1 MSDRNQLQ
9 DWLSACQKQLRIYT
23 QWRAAAIGGACLLL
37 ITLVAAWIGFRSAY
51 SSDLTLLLRILL
63 LLALAGVGGLL
74 LWLPLKRIN
83 RRHGVDIIEEREPA
97 FDGRLRTLEE
107 LQARDE
113 KHPMTGLLVKDVL
126 RQANTVE
133 PASLLKSNYLQG
145 FRFATV
151 ATLALLIWLVA
162 FAPGNWSFGAR
173 NYLLGWAFSDLVPA
187 QSIAVLPGDR
197 RIKRGTA
204 ISIEA
209 ETLGFAPTQA
219 TLFAQ
224 YEGEAWQE
232 VPMQRRADGQFS
244 FRFYGVQDELTYY
257 VSASG
262 IASQRYQIGVVD
274 VPTIEQISLEYSYP
288 DWTGLEE
295 RTQEFGTHIQGVE
308 GTEVTLVI
316 QSDRPLNAGEMM
328 VNDQPLGLESE
339 GNISRVTVALSE
351 PGEYYLTDQ
360 FDGELIRLTE
370 NYAIRVLADGSPTIT
385 PVKPGGDWSA
395 SNIEEVSLRFRA
407 EDDYQV
413 TDARL
418 FYSVNGGDW
427 IQQELDDSGKDIQLE
442 YLMFLEDMAAED
454 NGLVPGD
461 LISYYIEVDDHEQV
475 ASSDIYFIDVQ
486 PFEKRYSQSQS
497 GGGGGGG
504 AGGAGG
510 AGGGGEDEISARQR
524 EILVATFNLSKESN
538 DEETIDPQ
546 YLEDNADMLA
556 ELQLTLAEQTDTL
569 IQRAQARGLDSADT
583 DIRRFIDNLEEALV
597 AMEPAV
603 THLDAVE
610 LEDSI
615 PAQQK
620 ALQHLLRAEAVFRD
634 IQVTM
639 NNGGGGGGGGNQAA
653 RDMADIYELEMDLS
667 QNQYETRQ
675 SASLQEPE
683 AALDDAFNELEELA
697 RRQEQLAQNA
707 QRNNGLSLSERW
719 QQDQLRREA
728 EELRE
733 QLEQLQ
739 RQSGQQGDSGQQ
751 AAAENLQQQ
760 LDNVIDS
767 MRQASGEAQSGQ
779 QGQQGQPGQSGQ
791 TGQAQGGQ
799 GGGASQASAAA
810 AASEQLQRTL
820 DELDQARQNEISNS
834 IEGFNERVQELREQQ
849 AQLDE
854 RLQQSL
860 ADAMA
865 ERRATGTYTDGLTAA
880 EQNQLTEQKRE
891 MAEEVRA
898 LEQDINRTEN
908 RIEEDMPATAVTLRG
923 ALDLIRVTRLEE
935 RLDDAANSIESGL
948 APAVA
953 SREATTTDIL
963 ERLQGDLNNARQL
976 AANELGQ
983 GGSAQQQVSAEDQI
997 RQLRDQLSS
1006 NLAQG
1011 QGQGQAQAN
1020 QGGQQGGAAGGN
1032 FDGNRGGVG
1041 GDINGPWGGGDWVYR
1056 ERGPLPKN
1064 FRSAD
1069 VSDQAQVTS
1078 SQLLALSNDLI
1089 QAGVSTEQLLE
1100 AQRLARQLALQSG
1113 NDQESV
1119 AALQSLVSQL
1129 EKLELEI
1136 SASENIGE
1144 TSLPVRGA
1152 NDTEAEMTEP
1162 VADYFRRLSERPYE

>member
-1 MSDRNQLQ
+1 MSEQTQLQ
-9 DWLSACQKQLRIYT
+9 EWLSACQKQLRIYT
-23 QWRAAAIGGACLLL
+23 RWRAATVAGAALLV
-37 ITLVAAWIGFRSAY
+37 ITLVAAWVGFRSAY
-51 SSDLTLLLRILL
+51 SAESMFLLRALL
-63 LLALAGVGGLL
+63 VLALAGAGVLL

-83 RRHGVDIIEEREPA
+83 HHDGVDIIEEREPS

-107 LQARDE
+107 LRKRDE
-113 KHPMTGLLVKDVL
+113 KHPMTSLLVKDVL
-126 RQANTVE
+126 NRSANVE
-133 PASLLKSNYLQG
+133 PASLVEGNYLKG
-145 FRFATV
+145 FRVATV
-151 ATLALLIWLVA
+151 MTALALVWLVA

-173 NYLLGWAFSDLVPA
+173 NYLLGWAFRDLVPA
-187 QSIAVLPGDR
+187 QSIGITPGDR
-197 RIKRGTA
+197 LIKRGTA
-204 ISIEA
+204 VSIEA
-209 ETLGFAPTQA
+209 EPQGFAPAQA
-219 TLFAQ
+219 ILFAQ
-224 YEGEAWQE
+224 YDGEPWQE
-232 VPMQRRADGQFS
+232 VPMQRGSDGQFS

-257 VSASG
+257 VSAAG
-262 IASQRYQIGVVD
+262 VASQRFQIGVVD
-274 VPTIEQISLEYSYP
+274 VPTIEQISLEYNYP
-288 DWTGLEE
+288 DWTGLEG

-308 GTEVTLVI
+308 GTEVTLII
-316 QSDRPLNAGEMM
+316 QSDRPLNAGEMI
-328 VNDQPLGLESE
+328 VNDQPLSLESE
-339 GNISRVTVALSE
+339 GNISRVSLALSE

-370 NYAIRVLADGSPTIT
+370 DYAIRLLADGSPTIT

-413 TDARL
+413 TNARL

-427 IQQELDDSGKDIQLE
+427 IQRELDASGKDVELE
-442 YLMFLEDMAAED
+442 HLLFLENMAAEE

-461 LISYYIEVDDHEQV
+461 LISYFIEVDDHQQV
-475 ASSDIYFIDVQ
+475 VSSDIYFIDVQ

-497 GGGGGGG
+497 AGGGGGGGGG
-504 AGGAGG
+504 AG

-524 EILVATFNLSKESN
+524 EILVATFNLNRERTG
-538 DEETIDPQ
+538 DETVDPQ
-546 YLEDNADMLA
+546 YLEDNADMLS
-556 ELQLTLAEQTDTL
+556 ELQLTLAEQTDTM
-569 IQRAQARGLDSADT
+569 IQRAQARGLDTADSQN
-583 DIRRFIDNLEEALV
+583 RRFIENLEEALV

-620 ALQHLLRAEAVFRD
+620 ALQFLLRAESVFRD
-634 IQVTM
+634 IQVSM
-639 NNGGGGGGGGNQAA
+639 NNAGGGGGGGSQAE
-653 RDMADIYELEMDLS
+653 RDMASIYELEMDLS

-683 AALDDAFNELEELA
+683 AALDDAFNELEDLA

-707 QRNNGLSLSERW
+707 QRNNGMSLSERW

-739 RQSGQQGDSGQQ
+739 QQSGQQQGNDAQQ
-751 AAAENLQQQ
+751 AAAENLQRQ

-767 MRQASGEAQSGQ
+767 MRQASGEPQSGQ
-779 QGQQGQPGQSGQ
+779 QGQPNQSGQSGQ
-791 TGQAQGGQ
+791 QGQAGQ
-799 GGGASQASAAA
+799 AGNSAGQANAAA
-810 AASEQLQRTL
+810 AASEQLRQTL
-820 DELDQARQNEISNS
+820 DELGEARQNEISNS
-834 IEGFNERVQELREQQ
+834 LESFKARVQQLREQQ

-865 ERRATGTYTDGLTAA
+865 ERRASGTYTDGLSAA
-880 EQNQLTEQKRE
+880 EQNQLTDQKRD

-898 LEQDINRTEN
+898 LEQDITRTEN

-948 APAVA
+948 APAAA

-976 AANELGQ
+976 AANELNQSSSG
-983 GGSAQQQVSAEDQI
+983 QQQVSAEEQI
-997 RQLRDQLSS
+997 RQLREQLSS
-1006 NLAQG
+1006 NLT
-1011 QGQGQAQAN
+1011 QGQAQGEGQGQAN
-1020 QGGQQGGAAGGN
+1020 QGGQQGSAGGN
-1032 FDGNRGGVG
+1032 GGG
-1041 GDINGPWGGGDWVYR
+1041 FAGDINGPRGGGDWAYR
-1056 ERGPLPKN
+1056 ERGALPED
-1064 FRSAD
+1064 FRSAE
-1069 VSDQAQVTS
+1069 VGDQAAATS
-1078 SQLLALSNDLI
+1078 SQLLALSNDLV

-1113 NDQESV
+1113 NDQETI

-1129 EKLELEI
+1129 ERLELEI
-1136 SASENIGE
+1136 SSAENIGE

-1152 NDTEAEMTEP
+1152 NDTEVEMTES

>member
-1 MSDRNQLQ
+1 MSEQNQLQ
-9 DWLSACQKQLRIYT
+9 EWLSACQKQLRTYT
-23 QWRAAAIGGACLLL
+23 RWRAATVGSLTLLVVTL
-37 ITLVAAWIGFRSAY
+37 IAAWVGFRSAY
-51 SSDLTLLLRILL
+51 SAESMALLRALL
-63 LLALAGVGGLL
+63 LLALAGAGVLL

-83 RRHGVDIIEEREPA
+83 HRDGVDIIEKRQPA

-107 LQARDE
+107 LRERDE

-126 RQANTVE
+126 NTSSKVE
-133 PASLLKSNYLQG
+133 PASLVEVNYLKG
-145 FRFATV
+145 FRIATV
-151 ATLALLIWLVA
+151 AAALALVWLMA

-187 QSIAVLPGDR
+187 QSISVTPGDR

-209 ETLGFAPTQA
+209 EAQGFSPAQA

-232 VPMQRRADGQFS
+232 VPMQRDAGGQFS

-257 VSASG
+257 VSAAG
-262 IASQRYQIGVVD
+262 VASQRYQIGVVD

-288 DWTGLEE
+288 DWTGLEG

-316 QSDRPLNAGEMM
+316 QSDRPLNSGEMII
-328 VNDQPLGLESE
+328 NDQPLSLESE
-339 GNISRVTVALSE
+339 GNVSRVSIALSE

-370 NYAIRVLADGSPTIT
+370 DYAIRVLADGAPTIT

-427 IQQELDDSGKDIQLE
+427 VQQELEGSGSNIELE
-442 YLMFLEDMAAED
+442 HLLFLEDMATED

-461 LISYYIEVDDHEQV
+461 LISYFIEVDDHQQIV
-475 ASSDIYFIDVQ
+475 SSDIYFIDVQ

-497 GGGGGGG
+497 AGGGGGG
-504 AGGAGG
+504 GG

-524 EILVATFNLSKESN
+524 EILVATFNLNRERTS
-538 DEETIDPQ
+538 DETVDPQ
-546 YLEDNADMLA
+546 YLEDNADMLS

-569 IQRAQARGLDSADT
+569 IQRAQARGLNTADT
-583 DIRRFIDNLEEALV
+583 QIRSFIENLEEALV
-597 AMEPAV
+597 SMEPAV

-610 LEDSI
+610 LEESI

-620 ALQHLLRAEAVFRD
+620 ALQFLLRAESVFRD
-634 IQVTM
+634 IQVSVNGGQ
-639 NNGGGGGGGGNQAA
+639 NNGGGGGGSQAE
-653 RDMADIYELEMDLS
+653 RDMASIYELEMDLS
-667 QNQYETRQ
+667 QNQYETRE

-683 AALDDAFNELEELA
+683 AALDDAFSELEDLA
-697 RRQEQLAQNA
+697 RRQEQLAESA
-707 QRNNGLSLSERW
+707 QRNNGMSLSERW

-733 QLEQLQ
+733 QLEQMQ
-739 RQSGQQGDSGQQ
+739 QQSGQQGNSDQQ

-767 MRQASGEAQSGQ
+767 MRQASGDPQPGQ
-779 QGQQGQPGQSGQ
+779 QGQQGQAGQS
-791 TGQAQGGQ
+791 GQAQGGQ
-799 GGGASQASAAA
+799 TSGQASAAS
-810 AASEQLQRTL
+810 AASEQLRQTL
-820 DELDQARQNEISNS
+820 DELSEARQNEISS
-834 IEGFNERVQELREQQ
+834 SLESFNDRVQELREQQ

-865 ERRATGTYTDGLTAA
+865 ERRASGTYTDGLTAS
-880 EQNQLTEQKRE
+880 EQNQLTEQKRN

-898 LEQDINRTEN
+898 LEQDISRTEN

-963 ERLQGDLNNARQL
+963 DRLQDDLSNAQQL
-976 AANELGQ
+976 AANELNQ
-983 GGSAQQQVSAEDQI
+983 SGSGQQQVSAEEQI

-1006 NLAQG
+1006 NLTQAQG
-1011 QGQGQAQAN
+1011 QGQNQGQGQAAQS
-1020 QGGQQGGAAGGN
+1020 GQQDGAGGSN
-1032 FDGNRGGVG
+1032 IDGNGGG
-1041 GDINGPWGGGDWVYR
+1041 FRGDINGPWGGGDWAYR
-1056 ERGPLPKN
+1056 ERGPLPEN
-1064 FRSAD
+1064 FRSAE
-1069 VSDQAQVTS
+1069 VTDQAATTS
-1078 SQLLALSNDLI
+1078 SQLLAISNDLI

-1113 NDQESV
+1113 NDQETV

-1129 EKLELEI
+1129 ERLELEI
-1136 SASENIGE
+1136 SSAENIGE

-1152 NDTEAEMTEP
+1152 NDAETEMTES

>member
-1 MSDRNQLQ
+1 MSEQTQLQ
-9 DWLSACQKQLRIYT
+9 EWLSACQKQLRIYT
-23 QWRAAAIGGACLLL
+23 RWRAATAATVFLLV
-37 ITLVAAWIGFRSAY
+37 ITVLAAWIGFRSAY
-51 SSDLTLLLRILL
+51 SAESTLLLRTML
-63 LLALAGVGGLL
+63 LLALVGAGVLL

-83 RRHGVDIIEEREPA
+83 RRDGVDIIEAREPS

-107 LQARDE
+107 LRERDE

-126 RQANTVE
+126 NRAGQVA
-133 PASLLKSNYLQG
+133 PASLIESKHLTS
-145 FRFATV
+145 FRVATV
-151 ATLALLIWLVA
+151 AAALILVWLVA

-187 QSIAVLPGDR
+187 QSISVTPGDR

-209 ETLGFAPTQA
+209 SPQGFSPAQA
-219 TLFAQ
+219 TLYAQ

-232 VPMQRRADGQFS
+232 VPMQRQANGQFN

-257 VSASG
+257 ISAAG
-262 IASQRYQIGVVD
+262 VASQRYQIGVVD

-288 DWTGLEE
+288 DWTGLAD
-295 RTQEFGTHIQGVE
+295 RTQDVGTHIQGVE
-308 GTEVTLVI
+308 GTEVTLII

-328 VNDQPLGLESE
+328 VNDQPLSLNSE
-339 GNISRVTVALSE
+339 GNISRVSLALSE

-413 TDARL
+413 TGARL

-427 IQQELDDSGKDIQLE
+427 IQQNLNGSGKDIELD
-442 YLMFLEDMAAED
+442 YLMFLEDMAVED
-454 NGLVPGD
+454 DGLVPGD
-461 LISYYIEVDDHEQV
+461 LISYFIEVDDHEQIV
-475 ASSDIYFIDVQ
+475 SSDIYFIDVQ

-497 GGGGGGG
+497 AGGGGG
-504 AGGAGG
+504 AGGAG

-524 EILVATFNLSKESN
+524 EILVATFNLNRERTGDESV
-538 DEETIDPQ
+538 DPQ
-546 YLEDNADMLA
+546 YLEDNADMLS

-569 IQRAQARGLDSADT
+569 IQRAQARGLNTADT
-583 DIRRFIDNLEEALV
+583 QIRSFIENLEEALV

-603 THLDAVE
+603 THLDAIE
-610 LEDSI
+610 LEESI

-620 ALQHLLRAEAVFRD
+620 ALQFLLRAESVFRD
-634 IQVTM
+634 IQVSIN
-639 NNGGGGGGGGNQAA
+639 NNGGGGGGGGSQAE
-653 RDMADIYELEMDLS
+653 RDMASIYQLEMDLS

-683 AALDDAFNELEELA
+683 AALDDAFSELEDLA

-707 QRNNGLSLSERW
+707 QRNNGMSLSDRW

-739 RQSGQQGDSGQQ
+739 RQNGEQGNSSQQ
-751 AAAENLQQQ
+751 AAAENLQRQ

-767 MRQASGEAQSGQ
+767 MRQASGEAQQPGQ
-779 QGQQGQPGQSGQ
+779 QGQSGQPGQAQSGQ
-791 TGQAQGGQ
+791 AGGSAGQA
-799 GGGASQASAAA
+799 GAAT
-810 AASEQLQRTL
+810 AASEQLQQTL
-820 DELDQARQNEISNS
+820 DELSEARQNEISSS
-834 IEGFNERVQELREQQ
+834 IEGFNDRVQQLREQQ

-865 ERRATGTYTDGLTAA
+865 ERRASGTYTDGLTAA
-880 EQNQLTEQKRE
+880 EQSQLTEQKRD
-891 MAEEVRA
+891 MAEEVRQ
-898 LEQDINRTEN
+898 LEQDINQTEN

-963 ERLQGDLNNARQL
+963 DRLQDDLDNARQL
-976 AANELGQ
+976 AVNELGQ
-983 GGSAQQQVSAEDQI
+983 GGFGQQQVNAEEQL

-1006 NLAQG
+1006 NLTQG
-1011 QGQGQAQAN
+1011 QGQAQGQAQAN
-1020 QGGQQGGAAGGN
+1020 QDGQQGGAAGGN
-1032 FDGNRGGVG
+1032 IDGNTGGFG
-1041 GDINGPWGGGDWVYR
+1041 GDINGPRGGGWAYR
-1056 ERGPLPKN
+1056 ERGPLPEN

-1069 VSDQAQVTS
+1069 VSDQAATTS

-1113 NDQESV
+1113 NDQQTV

-1129 EKLELEI
+1129 EQLELEI
-1136 SASENIGE
+1136 SSAANIGE

-1152 NDTEAEMTEP
+1152 NDSEIEMSEP